1 MMDFCVRSLNGG
13 QIFVLSGIRIVTAN
27 LDANFCL
34 IALNENVTTLM
45 NAMAMMKRG
54 NDSLVE

>member
-1 MMDFCVRSLNGG
+1 MSGNWM
-13 QIFVLSGIRIVTAN
+13 SGIRIVTAN